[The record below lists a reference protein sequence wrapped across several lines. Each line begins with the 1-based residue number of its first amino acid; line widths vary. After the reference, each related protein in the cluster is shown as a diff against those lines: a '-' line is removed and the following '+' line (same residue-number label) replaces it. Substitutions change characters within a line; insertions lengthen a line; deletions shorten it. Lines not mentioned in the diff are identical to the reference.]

1 MGYHCPTSNN
11 LVLSLC
17 LSLLPE
23 SLVLKSLNNC
33 GSTKRVSNYCNFIP
47 VNRVL
52 GEKAWYKIVSI
63 S

>member
-23 SLVLKSLNNC
+23 SLVFAKSLNNC

-52 GEKAWYKIVSI
+52 GEKA
-63 S
+63 

>member
-23 SLVLKSLNNC
+23 SLVFAKSLNNC

-52 GEKAWYKIVSI
+52 GENDIKL
-63 S
+63 